1 MKLNRNIKIFINYFL
16 SPLLFLWLSWSI
28 YREIKHQ
35 PDLKKV
41 WQHINQSFHSLLL
54 WNLVVVIILMVINW
68 SIEAIKWQLSIKK
81 LQEVNFLKAFKA
93 VLSGVSFSVS
103 TPNRVGEYLGRI
115 LYMNEGNRLK
125 TISLTIVCNMSQ
137 LIITLFVGAIG
148 LIVLLPQIETGHIIS
163 SIWIRV
169 VLYGVIVTL
178 IILTL
183 FYFRLPWLVK
193 WIDRLP
199 GSSRY
204 AWLIRALEDFNA
216 TLLLQ
221 LLSLSAL
228 RFLVFIVQY
237 YLLFR
242 LFDVPVSWWQAFW
255 TVSVSFLV
263 LAIIPTI
270 AIIELFQRRM
280 IVKTLVGFYSANEL
294 GITLTTAGIWFI
306 NLIVPAII
314 GSLLILSIKKI
325 FVTKKEMNDN
335 PDPV

>member
-1 MKLNRNIKIFINYFL
+1 
-16 SPLLFLWLSWSI
+16 
-28 YREIKHQ
+28 
-35 PDLKKV
+35 
-41 WQHINQSFHSLLL
+41 LL

-68 SIEAIKWQLSIKK
+68 SIEAVKWQLSIKK
-81 LQEVNFLKAFKA
+81 LQQVNFLKAFKA

-137 LIITLFVGAIG
+137 LVITLFVGAIG
-148 LIVLLPQIETGHIIS
+148 LIILLPQIETDHVMS

-169 VLYGVIVTL
+169 ILYGVVVTL

-204 AWLIRALEDFNA
+204 AWLIKALEDFNA

-255 TVSVSFLV
+255 TISVSFLV

-280 IVKTLVGFYSANEL
+280 IVKTLVGFYSTNEL

-325 FVTKKEMNDN
+325 FVTKTEINDN
-335 PDPV
+335 PDLV